1 MKNKLPKIYR
11 LLKNQKINLKQLKQ
25 NSMAIYDND
34 YQALRQKEVEERLQ
48 KEKLEKQLIYKKMT
62 KLIGGSILG
71 LILMVFLFQSC
82 ERIDAGHVGVKVNQ
96 YGDNKGVDDVVA
108 VTGIV
113 FYNPITTK
121 VYEFPTFI
129 QHKEYKG
136 ENSFIVNSKD
146 GSEFNVSPIMN
157 YSVQRDKV
165 PAIFSKYRRPLEDI
179 EEGFLKTA
187 VYDAFRLAT
196 NKYTADELISNRAV
210 FEIEVR
216 RLLDGQLLKEGFVI
230 NQFTSNLIYP
240 ETFKRSIEAKNNA
253 VQAALRAENEVK
265 TAEAQAKI
273 KVATAEGNAQAM
285 LTSAK
290 AEAESNRMKQ
300 VTLTPL
306 LLQLEYINKWDGK
319 LPVYGT
325 VPQMFKNI
333 N

>member
-1 MKNKLPKIYR
+1 
-11 LLKNQKINLKQLKQ
+11 
-25 NSMAIYDND
+25 MAF
-34 YQALRQKEVEERLQ
+34 ESFEERYARQMQEREELLQ
-48 KEKLEKQLIYKKMT
+48 QEKLEQQLKLKKMIKT
-62 KLIGGSILG
+62 IGASVVGFIL
-71 LILMVFLFQSC
+71 LVVLFNSC

-108 VTGIV
+108 VTGMV

-146 GSEFNVSPIMN
+146 GSEFSVSPIMN
-157 YSVQRDKV
+157 YSVQREKV

-210 FEIEVR
+210 FEVEVR

-240 ETFKRSIEAKNNA
+240 ETFKKSIEAKNNA

-273 KVATAEGNAQAM
+273 KVATAEGNAQAL

-290 AEAESNRMKQ
+290 AEAEANRMKQ
-300 VTLTPL
+300 QTITPL
-306 LLQLEYINKWDGK
+306 LIQLEYVNKWDGK
-319 LPVYGT
+319 LPVYGE
-325 VPQMFKNI
+325 VPQLFRTIQK
-333 N
+333 

>member
-1 MKNKLPKIYR
+1 MGYD
-11 LLKNQKINLKQLKQ
+11 INDAWQQRQVQIEKEREQLKLEQ
-25 NSMAIYDND
+25 
-34 YQALRQKEVEERLQ
+34 QLKFR
-48 KEKLEKQLIYKKMT
+48 KLMK
-62 KLIGGSILG
+62 SILVG
-71 LILMVFLFQSC
+71 IAAFFTLTFLFFSC

-108 VTGIV
+108 VTGMV
-113 FYNPITTK
+113 FYNPFTTAI
-121 VYEFPTFI
+121 YEFPTFI

-146 GSEFNVSPIMN
+146 GSEFSVSPIMN
-157 YSVQRDKV
+157 YSVQREKV

-210 FEIEVR
+210 FEVEVR

-240 ETFKRSIEAKNNA
+240 ETFKKSIEAKNNA

-319 LPVYGT
+319 LPVYGE
-325 VPQMFKNI
+325 VPQLFRNI
-333 N
+333 QK

>member
-1 MKNKLPKIYR
+1 MAKFDRYNHRWDDRGDRRSEEELDQMELEFNQEQEIKIKKTMK
-11 LLKNQKINLKQLKQ
+11 
-25 NSMAIYDND
+25 
-34 YQALRQKEVEERLQ
+34 
-48 KEKLEKQLIYKKMT
+48 T
-62 KLIGGSILG
+62 ILAG
-71 LILMVFLFQSC
+71 VTGFFLVVFLFFSC

-108 VTGIV
+108 VTGMV
-113 FYNPITTK
+113 FFNPLTTT

-136 ENSFIVNSKD
+136 ENSFVVNSKD
-146 GSEFNVSPIMN
+146 GSEFSVSPIMN

-240 ETFKRSIEAKNNA
+240 ETFKKSIEAKNNA

-319 LPVYGT
+319 LPVYGE
-325 VPQMFKNI
+325 VPKLFKGI

>member
-1 MKNKLPKIYR
+1 MKAFNRYDNRFDSYGNRRTDEQLNKLESEF
-11 LLKNQKINLKQLKQ
+11 NQQQEQKRKQIMR
-25 NSMAIYDND
+25 NI
-34 YQALRQKEVEERLQ
+34 
-48 KEKLEKQLIYKKMT
+48 
-62 KLIGGSILG
+62 LIGVG
-71 LILMVFLFQSC
+71 LFFTVTLLFFSC

-108 VTGIV
+108 VTGMV
-113 FYNPITTK
+113 FYNPFTTAI
-121 VYEFPTFI
+121 YEFPTFI

-146 GSEFNVSPIMN
+146 GSEFSVSPIMN

-165 PAIFSKYRRPLEDI
+165 PTIFSKYRRPLEDI

-196 NKYTADELISNRAV
+196 NKYTADELISNRAI
-210 FEIEVR
+210 FEVEVR

-240 ETFKRSIEAKNNA
+240 ETFKKSIEAKNNA

-319 LPVYGT
+319 LPVYGQ

-333 N
+333 Q

>member
-1 MKNKLPKIYR
+1 MKAFNRYDNRFDAYGNRRTDEQLNKLEEEF
-11 LLKNQKINLKQLKQ
+11 NQEQQQKQKQ
-25 NSMAIYDND
+25 IMRSI
-34 YQALRQKEVEERLQ
+34 
-48 KEKLEKQLIYKKMT
+48 
-62 KLIGGSILG
+62 LIGVG
-71 LILMVFLFQSC
+71 LFFTLVFLFFSC

-108 VTGIV
+108 VTGMV
-113 FYNPITTK
+113 FFNPFTTAI
-121 VYEFPTFI
+121 YEFPTFI

-146 GSEFNVSPIMN
+146 GSEFSVSPIMN

-210 FEIEVR
+210 FEVEVR
-216 RLLDGQLLKEGFVI
+216 RLLDGQLLKEGFII

-240 ETFKRSIEAKNNA
+240 ETFKKSIEAKNNA

-319 LPVYGT
+319 LPVYGE

-333 N
+333 K

>member
-1 MKNKLPKIYR
+1 MATFSRYDYR
-11 LLKNQKINLKQLKQ
+11 
-25 NSMAIYDND
+25 YDNNGRRRSEEEID
-34 YQALRQKEVEERLQ
+34 QLQTQFYQEQQQKR
-48 KEKLEKQLIYKKMT
+48 KQIMRNI
-62 KLIGGSILG
+62 LIGVG
-71 LILMVFLFQSC
+71 LFFTIIFLFFSC
-82 ERIDAGHVGVKVNQ
+82 ERIDAGHVGIKVNQ

-108 VTGIV
+108 VTGMV
-113 FYNPITTK
+113 FYNTVTTT

-136 ENSFIVNSKD
+136 ENSFVVNSKD
-146 GSEFNVSPIMN
+146 GSEFQVSPIMN

-165 PAIFSKYRRPLEDI
+165 PSIFSKYRRPLEDI

-196 NKYTADELISNRAV
+196 NKYTADELIGNRQAY
-210 FEIEVR
+210 EIEVR

-240 ETFKRSIEAKNNA
+240 ETFKKSIEAKNNA
-253 VQAALRAENEVK
+253 VQSALRAENEVK

-273 KVATAEGNAQAM
+273 KVATAEGNAQAL

-290 AEAESNRMKQ
+290 AEAEANRMKQ
-300 VTLTPL
+300 QTLTPL
-306 LLQLEYINKWDGK
+306 LIQLEYINKWDGK
-319 LPVYGT
+319 LPVYGQT
-325 VPQMFKNI
+325 PQLFKGI

>member
-1 MKNKLPKIYR
+1 MEKFNRYNLQWDDHGNR
-11 LLKNQKINLKQLKQ
+11 RSEEELDQMELEFNNQ
-25 NSMAIYDND
+25 
-34 YQALRQKEVEERLQ
+34 QKERQ
-48 KEKLEKQLIYKKMT
+48 T
-62 KLIGGSILG
+62 KIMKSILIGVAAFFTLT
-71 LILMVFLFQSC
+71 FLFFSC

-108 VTGIV
+108 VTGMV
-113 FYNPITTK
+113 FFNPFTTAI
-121 VYEFPTFI
+121 YEFPTFI

-146 GSEFNVSPIMN
+146 GSEFSVSPIMN

-210 FEIEVR
+210 FEVEVR
-216 RLLDGQLLKEGFVI
+216 RLLDGQLLKEGFII

-240 ETFKRSIEAKNNA
+240 ETFKKSIEAKNNA

-319 LPVYGT
+319 LPVYGQ

-333 N
+333 Q

>member
-1 MKNKLPKIYR
+1 MAKFNRYDYR
-11 LLKNQKINLKQLKQ
+11 WDSRGDRRSEEELDRMELEFNNEQQLK
-25 NSMAIYDND
+25 I
-34 YQALRQKEVEERLQ
+34 
-48 KEKLEKQLIYKKMT
+48 KKMI
-62 KLIGGSILG
+62 KAISAGVLGFIL
-71 LILMVFLFQSC
+71 LVVLFNSC

-96 YGDNKGVDDVVA
+96 YGDNKGVDDVTA
-108 VTGIV
+108 VTGMV
-113 FYNPITTK
+113 FFNPITTRI
-121 VYEFPTFI
+121 YEFPTFI

-146 GSEFNVSPIMN
+146 GSEFSVSPIMN
-157 YSVQRDKV
+157 YSVQREKV
-165 PAIFSKYRRPLEDI
+165 PAIFAKYRRPLEDI

-196 NKYTADELISNRAV
+196 NKYTADELISNRAI

-216 RLLDGQLLKEGFVI
+216 RLLDGQLLKEGFTI

-319 LPVYGT
+319 LPVYGQ

-333 N
+333 Q

>member
-1 MKNKLPKIYR
+1 
-11 LLKNQKINLKQLKQ
+11 
-25 NSMAIYDND
+25 MAFYESD
-34 YQALRQKEVEERLQ
+34 YQALRQKEREE
-48 KEKLEKQLIYKKMT
+48 EKLKQQLKLKKMFKT
-62 KLIGGSILG
+62 IGVSIVG
-71 LILMVFLFQSC
+71 FILLVVLFNSC
-82 ERIDAGHVGVKVNQ
+82 ERVDAGHVGVKVNL

-108 VTGIV
+108 VTGMV

-121 VYEFPTFI
+121 IYEFPTYI
-129 QHKEYKG
+129 QHKEYRKTEDG
-136 ENSFIVNSKD
+136 DNSFIVNSKD
-146 GSEFNVSPIMN
+146 GSEFSVSPIMN
-157 YSVQRDKV
+157 YSVQREKV
-165 PAIFSKYRRPLEDI
+165 PAIFAKYRRPLADI

-196 NKYTADELISNRAV
+196 NKYTADELISNRAI
-210 FEIEVR
+210 FEVEVR

-240 ETFKRSIEAKNNA
+240 ETFKKSIEAKNNA
-253 VQAALRAENEVK
+253 VQSALRAENEVK

-290 AEAESNRMKQ
+290 AEAEANRMKQ
-300 VTLTPL
+300 QTLTPL

-333 N
+333 Q

>member
-1 MKNKLPKIYR
+1 MGYE
-11 LLKNQKINLKQLKQ
+11 
-25 NSMAIYDND
+25 SF
-34 YQALRQKEVEERLQ
+34 EERYIRQ
-48 KEKLEKQLIYKKMT
+48 EKEREQLKLEKQLKIKKRMKT
-62 KLIGGSILG
+62 IITGIVGF
-71 LILMVFLFQSC
+71 FLLVTLFFSC

-108 VTGIV
+108 VTGMV
-113 FYNPITTK
+113 FYNPFTTK
-121 VYEFPTFI
+121 VYEFPTYI
-129 QHKEYKG
+129 QHKEYKKT
-136 ENSFIVNSKD
+136 EDADNSFIVNSKD
-146 GSEFNVSPIMN
+146 GSEFSVSPIMN

-165 PAIFSKYRRPLEDI
+165 PSIFSKYRRPLEDI

-210 FEIEVR
+210 FEVEVR
-216 RLLDGQLLKEGFVI
+216 RLLDGQLLKEGFII

-240 ETFKRSIEAKNNA
+240 ETFKKSIEAKNNA

-290 AEAESNRMKQ
+290 AEAEANRMKQ
-300 VTLTPL
+300 QTLTPL

-319 LPVYGT
+319 LPVYGQ
-325 VPQMFKNI
+325 VPQMFKSVQ
-333 N
+333 

>member
-1 MKNKLPKIYR
+1 MKIRAILVGVLTLVV
-11 LLKNQKINLKQLKQ
+11 LL
-25 NSMAIYDND
+25 
-34 YQALRQKEVEERLQ
+34 
-48 KEKLEKQLIYKKMT
+48 
-62 KLIGGSILG
+62 
-71 LILMVFLFQSC
+71 FLVNSC
-82 ERIDAGHVGVKVNQ
+82 ERIDAGHVGVKVNL
-96 YGDNKGVDDVVA
+96 YGNDKGVSDVTA
-108 VTGIV
+108 CTGIV
-113 FYNPITTK
+113 FYNPMSTK
-121 VYEFPTFI
+121 IYEFPTFI

-146 GSEFNVSPIMN
+146 GSEFSVSPIMN
-157 YSVQRDKV
+157 YSVKSEMV

-216 RLLDGQLLKEGFVI
+216 RLLDNQLLKEGFVI

-240 ETFKRSIEAKNNA
+240 NTFKKSIEAKNNA

-273 KVATAEGNAQAM
+273 KVATANGNAEAM
-285 LTSAK
+285 LTAAK
-290 AEAESNRMKQ
+290 AEAEANRMKQ

-306 LLQLEYINKWDGK
+306 LLQLEWINKWNGK
-319 LPVYGT
+319 LPTTTLGNTNTMYGI
-325 VPQMFKNI
+325 K
-333 N
+333 